1 MRRSAWALAAVS
13 VSIASPAMAQ
23 GVTLA
28 RGEEVVLEISDDD
41 LADAA
46 LGPASATPFEV
57 ALGRQVGGVKL
68 PEAPVTQGQP
78 MPHNSALPAA
88 PVPVAGQA
96 RFRFLPV
103 PETGGSL
110 LIIHNGYAKALSYQ
124 ARITSKGKAQPTDV
138 CLVVPGKLGVEYWP
152 YAISAIEVSAF
163 KLVDWKAEDG
173 VPCK

>member
-1 MRRSAWALAAVS
+1 MRRSAWMLAAAS

-23 GVTLA
+23 GITLA
-28 RGEEVVLEISDDD
+28 RGEEAVLEISDND

-46 LGPASATPFEV
+46 RGPTSATPFEQAV
-57 ALGRQVGGVKL
+57 GRQVGGVK
-68 PEAPVTQGQP
+68 PPQAPVTQGQP
-78 MPHNSALPAA
+78 MPRDSGLPAA
-88 PVPVAGQA
+88 PVPDAGQA

-110 LIIHNGYAKALSYQ
+110 LVIHNGYAQALVYQ
-124 ARITSKGKAQPTDV
+124 AKITSNDKTQPTDV

-163 KLVDWKAEDG
+163 KLVDWKPEDG